1 MASVPAA
8 GAVKIVTDSS
18 CDLPAELAERSGIAI
33 VPLSIRFGDEEF
45 VDRRDLT
52 PGQFWDRCAQSPVLP
67 ETAAPA
73 PGAFEEAFRTAAES
87 GAQGVVC
94 ITISTKLSAT
104 GQSAQTAARAVA
116 DTVPVRLVDSRSATL
131 GLGMIVLHAARV
143 AAQGGDVDAV
153 AAAAEDAAGRTHVFG
168 TLDTLENLKKGGRI
182 GGAQAL
188 LGSLLS
194 IKPVIEVRDGVVEPG
209 PKQRTR
215 SRALRYLADKVAAQ
229 SNIEQLAVMHGAAPD
244 LGDLLDLLASHFPR
258 DQIVVGDIG
267 PVIGAHTGPR
277 TIGVAYQVR

>member
-1 MASVPAA
+1 MT
-8 GAVKIVTDSS
+8 VKVVTDSS
-18 CDLPAELAERSGIAI
+18 CDLPADLVERHEIAV

-52 PGQFWDRCAQSPVLP
+52 PAQFWDRCARSPVLP

-73 PGAFEEAFRTAAES
+73 PGAFEQVFRSAAEA
-87 GAQGVVC
+87 GAEGVVC

-104 GQSAQTAARAVA
+104 GQSAQAAARAVA
-116 DTVPVRLVDSRSATL
+116 DTIPVRIVDSRSATL

-143 AAQGGDVDAV
+143 AAQGGGADQV
-153 AAAAEDAAGRTHVFG
+153 AAAAEDAANRTQVFG

-194 IKPVIEVRDGVVEPG
+194 IKPVIEVRDGAVEPG

-215 SRALRYLADKVAAQ
+215 SRALRYLAEKVAAEA
-229 SNIEQLAVMHGAAPD
+229 NVEQLGIVHGAAPD
-244 LGDLLDLLASHFPR
+244 INDLLDLLAPHFPR

-267 PVIGAHTGPR
+267 PVIGTHTGPR

>member
-1 MASVPAA
+1 MT
-8 GAVKIVTDSS
+8 VKVVTDSS
-18 CDLPAELAERSGIAI
+18 CDLPADLVERHGIAV
-33 VPLSIRFGDEEF
+33 VPLSIRFGEEEF

-52 PGQFWDRCAQSPVLP
+52 PAQFWDRCARSPVLP

-73 PGAFEEAFRTAAES
+73 PGAFEQVFRGAAEAGS
-87 GAQGVVC
+87 EGVVC

-104 GQSAQTAARAVA
+104 GQSAQAAAKAVA
-116 DTVPVRLVDSRSATL
+116 DSVPVHIVDSRSATL
-131 GLGMIVLHAARV
+131 GLGMIVLHAARL
-143 AAQGGDVDAV
+143 AAQGSGTDEV
-153 AAAAEDAAGRTHVFG
+153 AAGAEAAANRTHVFG

-182 GGAQAL
+182 GGAQAI

-194 IKPVIEVRDGVVEPG
+194 IKPVIEVRDGAVEPG

-215 SRALRYLADKVAAQ
+215 SRALRYLADKVTAEA
-229 SNIEQLAVMHGAAPD
+229 NIEQLGVVHGAAPD
-244 LGDLLDLLASHFPR
+244 VNDLLDLLAPHFPR

>member
-1 MASVPAA
+1 MSQVC
-8 GAVKIVTDSS
+8 VVTDSS
-18 CDLPAELAERSGIAI
+18 CDLPAALVEQAGIVV
-33 VPLSIRFGDEEF
+33 VPLSIRFGEEEF

-52 PGQFWDRCAQSPVLP
+52 PAEFWDRCARSPVLP

-73 PGAFEEAFRTAAES
+73 PGAFEQVFRAAAEA
-87 GAQGVVC
+87 GADGVVC

-104 GQSAQTAARAVA
+104 GQSAQAAAQAVA
-116 DTVPVRLVDSRSATL
+116 DSVPVRLVDSRSATL
-131 GLGMIVLHAARV
+131 GLGMVVLHAARV
-143 AAQGGDVDAV
+143 AAGGASLDEVV
-153 AAAAEDAAGRTHVFG
+153 AAAEDAAARTHVFG

-194 IKPVIEVRDGVVEPG
+194 IKPVIEVRDGAVEPG

-215 SRALRYLADKVAAQ
+215 SRALRYLAEKVAAEAG
-229 SNIEQLAVMHGAAPD
+229 IEQLGVVHGAAPD
-244 LGDLLDLLASHFPR
+244 VDDLLDLLAPQFPR

-267 PVIGAHTGPR
+267 PVIGTHTGPR
-277 TIGVAYQVR
+277 TIGVAYQTR

>member
-1 MASVPAA
+1 V
-8 GAVKIVTDSS
+8 AVKVVTDSS
-18 CDLPAELAERSGIAI
+18 CDLPADLVDRNEIAV

-52 PGQFWDRCAQSPVLP
+52 PAQFWERCARSPVLP

-73 PGAFEEAFRTAAES
+73 PGAFEQVFRSAAEA
-87 GAQGVVC
+87 GAEGVVC

-104 GQSAQTAARAVA
+104 GQSAQAAARVV
-116 DTVPVRLVDSRSATL
+116 DTVPIRIVDSRSATL
-131 GLGMIVLHAARV
+131 GLGMIVLYAARL
-143 AAQGGDVDAV
+143 AAQGAAVDEV
-153 AAAAEDAAGRTHVFG
+153 AAGADDAANRTQVFG

-194 IKPVIEVRDGVVEPG
+194 IKPVIEVRDGAVEPG

-215 SRALRYLADKVAAQ
+215 SRALRYLADKVAAEA
-229 SNIEQLAVMHGAAPD
+229 NVEQLGVVHGAAPD
-244 LGDLLDLLASHFPR
+244 VNDLLDLLAPHFPR
-258 DQIVVGDIG
+258 EQIVVGDIG
-267 PVIGAHTGPR
+267 PVIGTNTGPR